1 MKMDDSAA
9 KTKNLIPLKKSEMQ
23 GVKFSRNEAYLLAY
37 AAVTGKLK
45 QHRRSGFS
53 AGLYIKNK
61 GDSDK
66 KVGYISEINIA
77 RGIGIYLVVLG
88 HALDHFNRNYIPL
101 GSWMNVWSII
111 YMFHMPLF
119 FFIAGYVY
127 TLSSKSPASYA
138 DYSSYLT
145 NKAYRLL
152 LPYLSYSF
160 LLFILKCSL
169 MAFDGKL
176 AIQFFINN
184 SFFILTS
191 PHNGPGPYLWFIYT
205 LFVMFIFSPF
215 VDLTIRKKNTL
226 KVVWAIVFLYLY
238 WLSFIISHT
247 MFVDLCA
254 NYIFFFLGYLVSQ
267 YSNRQSLFL
276 FLKRHRY
283 HVFLLFLSSSLILF
297 VSSIGEIFKI
307 PYKMAFALIGIT
319 SVLSISSWITHRSKE
334 GMIYSILFYS
344 ILNRL
349 GRSSYDIYL
358 LHYIVG
364 IYFWGIIYY
373 KVCSFTISQNGEI
386 FIILVILP
394 LLSIVFSLMLSD
406 LCLKRFAFTRKFFLG
421 K

>member
-1 MKMDDSAA
+1 M
-9 KTKNLIPLKKSEMQ
+9 
-23 GVKFSRNEAYLLAY
+23 
-37 AAVTGKLK
+37 
-45 QHRRSGFS
+45 
-53 AGLYIKNK
+53 
-61 GDSDK
+61 
-66 KVGYISEINIA
+66 
-77 RGIGIYLVVLG
+77 VVLG

-127 TLSSKSPASYA
+127 TLSSKSPLSYA

-169 MAFDGKL
+169 LALDGEL
-176 AIQFFINN
+176 TIEFFIDN

-205 LFVMFIFSPF
+205 LFVMFIFFPF
-215 VDLTIRKKNTL
+215 VDLTLRKKNTL
-226 KVVWAIVFLYLY
+226 KMVWVIVFLYLY
-238 WLSFIISHT
+238 FLSFIISHT
-247 MFVDLCA
+247 LFVDLCA

-267 YSNRQSLFL
+267 YSNRQSAFL
-276 FLKRHRY
+276 FLKRRRY
-283 HVFLLFLSSSLILF
+283 YVFLLFLSLSLILF
-297 VSSIGEIFKI
+297 ISPIGEIFKI
-307 PYKMAFALIGIT
+307 PYKLAFALIGIT
-319 SVLSISSWITHRSKE
+319 SVLSISSWITHCSKK
-334 GMIYSILFYS
+334 GVIYS

-349 GRSSYDIYL
+349 GSSAYDIYL

-364 IYFWGIIYY
+364 IYFFGIIYY
-373 KVCSFTISQNGEI
+373 KVCSCTSQNGEK

-394 LLSIVFSLMLSD
+394 LVSIVFSLMVSD
-406 LCLKRFAFTRKFFLG
+406 LFLKRYAFTRKFFLG